1 MTDQKAIRLT
11 TPQLAQALG
20 CSKRHIQQL
29 AKDGIIPKSDRGRW
43 PLEAIAAFVAYVQA
57 DARRGPADYAL
68 ERARLTRAQADV
80 AELGLAERRGD
91 LLAREDVD
99 AAVGAAFARVRSR
112 LLAVPSKC
120 AAEAAQSGDPLEA
133 EGVIRAAV
141 YDALTELSRTTPE
154 DLMQQ

>member
-1 MTDQKAIRLT
+1 MTDQKAISLT

-43 PLEAIAAFVAYVQA
+43 PLEAIAAFIAYLQA

-80 AELGLAERRGD
+80 AELALAERRGD

-99 AAVGAAFARVRSR
+99 AAMIATLGRVRSR

-120 AAEAAQSGDPLEA
+120 AAEAAQSGDPREA
-133 EGVIRAAV
+133 EGVIKSAV
-141 YDALTELSRTTPE
+141 YDVLSELSQTTPE
-154 DLMQQ
+154 DLLQE